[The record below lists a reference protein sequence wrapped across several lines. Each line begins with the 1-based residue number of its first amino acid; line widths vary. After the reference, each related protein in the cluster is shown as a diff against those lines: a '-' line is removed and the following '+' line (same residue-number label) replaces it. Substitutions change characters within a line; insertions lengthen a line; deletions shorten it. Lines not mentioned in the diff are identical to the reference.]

1 MGRTAVVEAPGVQVK
16 MPQQWARRAAR
27 GRLTVQ
33 AVPVKFGHGWA
44 HSGLPLPWAAAGSS
58 TEPGL
63 MALPR

>member
-16 MPQQWARRAAR
+16 MRQQWALRAAG
-27 GRLTVQ
+27 GRLTVR
-33 AVPVKFGHGWA
+33 AVPVQFGHGWA